1 MEWTLQTLVRVV
13 RLGALKDSTPFFS
26 ALSSTA
32 VHNLLVLM
40 ELNIKTLPRDDVR
53 DFLENIEQLSFVR
66 CDQWCSFLI
75 HCLRRCLGDTEK
87 QSLVSMESDSV
98 ECQSES
104 PEVVEVAV
112 QPQQSDDDVEMKEV
126 DTRESPVYITIPDSD
141 ELDTPPPPLSSPG
154 HANAGSWSCT
164 HSPSLLVKGLVS
176 QARPIYIRLHNGS
189 GLRD

>member
-1 MEWTLQTLVRVV
+1 MEWTIQTLARVV

-40 ELNIKTLPRDDVR
+40 ELNVKTLPGDDVR
-53 DFLENIEQLSFVR
+53 DFLGNIEQLSFVR

-87 QSLVSMESDSV
+87 QPVVSMECDSV
-98 ECQSES
+98 ECQSVEHQS

-112 QPQQSDDDVEMKEV
+112 QPQQNDDDVEMKHV

-141 ELDTPPPPLSSPG
+141 ELDTPPPPPPLSSPG
-154 HANAGSWSCT
+154 HAGS
-164 HSPSLLVKGLVS
+164 
-176 QARPIYIRLHNGS
+176 
-189 GLRD
+189 